1 MNLANAADKV
11 EAAPCFEAAEHF
23 QVFEI
28 KNGKIQS
35 RRTLHCRESGPIAR
49 LRLRLKL
56 ACVPRSG

>member
-1 MNLANAADKV
+1 MNLANAAGKV
-11 EAAPCFEAAEHF
+11 EAAEHF